1 MSTDL
6 WVALGT
12 SIATVVLLVIPV
24 VVYAYDVLDSWI
36 GDPASYDRVIAA
48 VESGKRG

>member
-12 SIATVVLLVIPV
+12 SIATIVLLVIPV
-24 VVYAYDVLDSWI
+24 VYVYDVLDSWI

-48 VESGKRG
+48 VEGGKRG

>member
-1 MSTDL
+1 MGCARNEYRD
-6 WVALGT
+6 AL
-12 SIATVVLLVIPV
+12 LLVIPV